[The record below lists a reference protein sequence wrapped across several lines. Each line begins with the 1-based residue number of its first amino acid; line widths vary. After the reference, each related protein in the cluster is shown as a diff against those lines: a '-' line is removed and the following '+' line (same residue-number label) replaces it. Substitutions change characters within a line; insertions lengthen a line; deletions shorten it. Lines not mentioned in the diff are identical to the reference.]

1 MRASRSKNFSKNY
14 RKALRMNFLEEIRKE
29 AKRILE
35 LGQMTHRSF
44 VPELTRPMIKRWNP
58 TRSRRTPPMLA
69 SDKAKAGTASG
80 PPQPAVT
87 GPAGRMM
94 MSERHK
100 NIRENQEPR
109 PSGNFRQYDQ
119 RGKPSETRLWSFP
132 TWPPKKKPAVFASRP
147 PPALVLALTG
157 RPLANNFARSGSTV
171 HRSNRSSWATIS
183 GRDRS
188 EPSAPVYRWMRSRP
202 ET

>member
-80 PPQPAVT
+80 PPQPAST

-119 RGKPSETRLWSFP
+119 RGSLARPDYGR
-132 TWPPKKKPAVFASRP
+132 SRH
-147 PPALVLALTG
+147 G
-157 RPLANNFARSGSTV
+157 RQKRSR
-171 HRSNRSSWATIS
+171 RSSRQGRRRRSSW
-183 GRDRS
+183 
-188 EPSAPVYRWMRSRP
+188 P
-202 ET
+202 

>member
-14 RKALRMNFLEEIRKE
+14 RKALRMNFLEEIRKG

-35 LGQMTHRSF
+35 KGQMTHRSF

-69 SDKAKAGTASG
+69 SDKAKARTASG
-80 PPQPAVT
+80 QPQPAAT
-87 GPAGRMM
+87 GPASGM
-94 MSERHK
+94 MSGRHRG
-100 NIRENQEPR
+100 IRGNRKPR